1 MSPVVLPEAVSATCS
16 LQWKPPQQTM
26 RVRRGAQGGLSLGEL
41 TGFEAFFAVFHV
53 GSNAFPLIPKVFHI
67 FQTAREGKEVFPE
80 LVFPI
85 LGIVENFSKDY
96 FEASWK
102 ILGMPSRVF

>member
-67 FQTAREGKEVFPE
+67 FQTAREGKEVFP
-80 LVFPI
+80 
-85 LGIVENFSKDY
+85 NWFSP
-96 FEASWK
+96 F
-102 ILGMPSRVF
+102 